1 MKFDAAIAL
10 QYACEE
16 EDEKEIEGLLAGHS
30 SCVEASRS
38 TALGGGTALHYCA
51 ENNKMKAMKVL
62 LSCSIGVDPT
72 LKDYEGNTALASA
85 AKSGCVQ
92 ALEELLLRQEWS
104 TPELLNA
111 QNYHGQTPLML
122 AMEHGRVEACKVL
135 LQKENVRAD
144 SVADDGGTVL
154 HSFAASDADVY
165 DENGAGLDVVKQL
178 TSEERG
184 KNLIHVRNHLRE
196 TAMMCALKR
205 GRIGAC
211 KLLLE
216 LHNDTGDNSGDE
228 IVEEGEVLSRQ
239 QLDAVFN

>member
-1 MKFDAAIAL
+1 MRTSFGRAVASTGVVNTRVAQCAKLSRTDTFNACHGTRSSRGVQGSIA
-10 QYACEE
+10 
-16 EDEKEIEGLLAGHS
+16 KGKRH
-30 SCVEASRS
+30 
-38 TALGGGTALHYCA
+38 
-51 ENNKMKAMKVL
+51 
-62 LSCSIGVDPT
+62 
-72 LKDYEGNTALASA
+72 
-85 AKSGCVQ
+85 
-92 ALEELLLRQEWS
+92 
-104 TPELLNA
+104 
-111 QNYHGQTPLML
+111 
-122 AMEHGRVEACKVL
+122 
-135 LQKENVRAD
+135 

-228 IVEEGEVLSRQ
+228 IVKEGEVLSRQ